1 MVALGI
7 FIYFFN
13 GTASLTVQSTCD
25 ITRSLFIIKVV
36 LDYNKNNKIV
46 QLVFSSYLKM
56 SIFYYHHLLDGL
68 GWQQD
73 DK

>member
-56 SIFYYHHLLDGL
+56 SIYYHHLLDGL

>member
-56 SIFYYHHLLDGL
+56 SIFYYPHLLDGL